1 MSPRRLTVAL
11 IALAAAVAAAP
22 AVGATSSIAHQER
35 DYAGSGLARLHGG
48 GVPAVRPA
56 GLPGLDVSSWQG
68 NVDWL
73 AVAINGGRFAY
84 VKATEGTSYVNPY
97 FTQQYVG
104 AFQVGLVRGA
114 YHFALPDRSTG
125 TARTS
130 SVAVCS
136 TVRATALSIA
146 LCIVK

>member
-104 AFQVGLVRGA
+104 AFQVAAGLGVQGLDELLQVEVD
-114 YHFALPDRSTG
+114 HG
-125 TARTS
+125 S
-130 SVAVCS
+130 SVLNECG
-136 TVRATALSIA
+136 
-146 LCIVK
+146 CPG